1 MKKVVIVAVYFFLI
15 AHLQVQAQNS
25 CEATLT
31 RAQEEF
37 DAGRFESVPEI
48 LKPCLERSQ
57 NRDWEQRA
65 YLLLAETYLLL
76 ENAEMADASYLK
88 VLKAN
93 PEFETDESRDPI
105 DLVYLS
111 KRFTAT
117 PIFSFYGKVGLNA
130 SFATVIH
137 DVEIEMD
144 DPTDQVTEKYST
156 GAGWQGGLGV
166 QFHYNENLGLSA
178 ELNYM
183 FTSFIHRAKGMFQ
196 EANYS
201 VAFTDRQTWLSVPI
215 LVRYTW
221 TGTRLE
227 PFAYIGASM
236 NLLVRD
242 RSDVVVN
249 SNVESP
255 VVDYL
260 DMRNKFNRSLIAG
273 GGLRYKWGL
282 RYLFGEIRYSHG
294 LSNLAVPE
302 SRFDRVSFSW
312 PYVDDDFRL
321 NNLMVNVGYIHP
333 IYKPRKLKRA
343 KTGSVLRQMGRRKNE
358 GK

>member
-1 MKKVVIVAVYFFLI
+1 MKKVVIVAVFVTLI
-15 AHLQVQAQNS
+15 AHLQVRGQNS

-48 LKPCLERSQ
+48 LKPCLERNQ
-57 NRDWEQRA
+57 NREWEQRA

-76 ENAEMADASYLK
+76 ENAEMADASYLN

-117 PIFSFYGKVGLNA
+117 PIFSFYGKIGLNA
-130 SFATVIH
+130 SFATIIN
-137 DVEIEMD
+137 DVDFEISPD
-144 DPTDQVTEKYST
+144 GNVTEKFST

-183 FTSFIHRAKGMFQ
+183 FSSFVHRARGVFQ
-196 EANYS
+196 EGNYS
-201 VAFTDRQTWLSVPI
+201 VAFTDRQTWLSVP
-215 LVRYTW
+215 LMVRYTW

-227 PFAYIGASM
+227 PFAYGGTSF

-242 RSDVVVN
+242 RADVVVN
-249 SNVESP
+249 SNLESP
-255 VVDYL
+255 VIDYL
-260 DMRNKFNRSLIAG
+260 DIRNKLNRSLVVG

-282 RYLFGEIRYSHG
+282 RYLFGEVRWMHG
-294 LSNLAVPE
+294 LTNIAKPV
-302 SRFDRVSFSW
+302 SRNKMVNDSW

-321 NNLMVNVGYIHP
+321 NNLLVNVGYIHP
-333 IYKPRKLKRA
+333 LYKARKLKRA